1 MRPFQTFAAPLLLAA
16 PLPFL
21 AAVPAAAQVG
31 TYPTASASDADRLAN
46 AIRRVGASPRD
57 LNALIEAG
65 ELSVKVGD
73 ATAAASLFKR
83 AEQIDPNNGRVK
95 AGIARIL
102 VNGEHPGE
110 ALRYFALA
118 ERNGLSM
125 APYAADRGLAFDL
138 IGEQERAQRDYRLA
152 LRQGDDD
159 EVRRR
164 YALSLGIAGK
174 QKEALDEI
182 DALLR
187 KSDRGAWRAR
197 AFILAMNGDV
207 AGANRIATSMMPAGM
222 ATGLAAFFQRLP
234 TLSAADRAFAVHF
247 GEVTPTPTR
256 LADARL
262 APVLPPLGVD
272 PYAPRS
278 VQVAAAEPVA
288 KPAQTGRDR
297 RRGRDRT
304 AARQVAAATPVTAA
318 ARPSVGA
325 FPTRAAPVVTG
336 RPTGGAGIV
345 PAQVAA
351 TPAATMGR
359 PVTPTPAPTA
369 VAASQPVPAAQP
381 AASASATAVPQTA
394 PAQTVAA
401 RSTIVQP
408 TSQPTVA
415 QPAAAQPVVV
425 ASTPATTASTR
436 TAALGPA
443 VTTLPREASAVA
455 ATPSATPIPGVVPAV
470 AAAPVVASATP
481 APAVVRPVTR
491 PANPAPATPPRADND
506 SILARI
512 VANIVVPESELATA
526 PVRPAT
532 PATRSG
538 SLDQAARKAE
548 RNVAAQRTTAAKPAA
563 VAAADETTDKPLTA
577 AQRRAKA
584 RADAAAEK
592 AAADKP
598 LTAAERRAKALAD
611 RKAKEEAA
619 EKKALA
625 DKQAAEKKAA
635 KAEPA
640 RYWVQVAGGKN
651 KGDLDRAWSDVQKK
665 ASALA
670 GKKAYTT
677 PLKATNRVVTGPYKT
692 EAEAR
697 AMVNTL
703 AKQGV
708 SAFTFASEA
717 GQKMTKIDGK

>member
-1 MRPFQTFAAPLLLAA
+1 MRPFHHFAAPLLLAA
-16 PLPFL
+16 PSLLL
-21 AAVPAAAQVG
+21 ATAPARAQVG
-31 TYPTASASDADRLAN
+31 TYPAASPSDADRLAD

-73 ATAAASLFKR
+73 ATAAAALFKR

-125 APYAADRGLAFDL
+125 TPYAADRGLAYDL

-152 LRQGDDD
+152 LRSADDD

-164 YALSLGIAGK
+164 YALSLGISGR
-174 QKEALDEI
+174 QKEALEEI

-207 AGANRIATSMMPAGM
+207 AGANKIATSMMPPGM
-222 ATGLAAFFQRLP
+222 AGGLAAFFQRLP
-234 TLSAADRAFAVHF
+234 TLGAADRAFAVHF
-247 GEVTPTPTR
+247 GEVTPTPAR

-262 APVLPPLGVD
+262 APVLPPLGAD
-272 PYAPRS
+272 PYAPRP
-278 VQVAAAEPVA
+278 VQVAAAAPVS
-288 KPAQTGRDR
+288 PPTPTRDR
-297 RRGRDRT
+297 RRGRDRNPE
-304 AARQVAAATPVTAA
+304 RQTVA
-318 ARPSVGA
+318 
-325 FPTRAAPVVTG
+325 AAPVVTG
-336 RPTGGAGIV
+336 RSTGGAGVVPSRVAAAPVGSAAVPTRVAQAPVV
-345 PAQVAA
+345 PAAA
-351 TPAATMGR
+351 PAAT
-359 PVTPTPAPTA
+359 
-369 VAASQPVPAAQP
+369 VAASVPSRPAPSAPVATAPVRTTTP
-381 AASASATAVPQTA
+381 VVASATPSPA
-394 PAQTVAA
+394 PVLAAA
-401 RSTIVQP
+401 RPIP
-408 TSQPTVA
+408 TG
-415 QPAAAQPVVV
+415 PV
-425 ASTPATTASTR
+425 
-436 TAALGPA
+436 

-455 ATPSATPIPGVVPAV
+455 SPTVAAGVPVAGAAPTAVAATAPTTPTVVASATPIPGVVPAV
-470 AAAPVVASATP
+470 TAAPVRTAAAAPPPAAIVRAT
-481 APAVVRPVTR
+481 TR
-491 PANPAPATPPRADND
+491 PANPAPATPPRGDND

-526 PVRPAT
+526 PVRAAT

-548 RNVAAQRTTAAKPAA
+548 RNVAAQRDTAKA
-563 VAAADETTDKPLTA
+563 VATAETATKPLTA
-577 AQRRAKA
+577 AERRKA
-584 RADAAAEK
+584 RLAAAKEE
-592 AAADKP
+592 APVEKP
-598 LTAAERRAKALAD
+598 LTAAERRAKAVAD
-611 RKAKEEAA
+611 RKAKENAA
-619 EKKALA
+619 AKKALA
-625 DKQAAEKKAA
+625 DKAAAEKKAA

-640 RYWVQVAGGKN
+640 RYWVQVAGGAN
-651 KGDLDRAWSDVQKK
+651 KGDLDRAWASVQKK
-665 ASALA
+665 SSALA

-677 PLKATNRVVTGPYKT
+677 PLRATNRVVTGPYKT

-717 GQKMTKIDGK
+717 GQKMTRLDAQ

>member
-1 MRPFQTFAAPLLLAA
+1 MRPFRTFAAPLLLAA
-16 PLPFL
+16 PLPVL
-21 AAVPAAAQVG
+21 VGMPALAQVG
-31 TYPTASASDADRLAN
+31 TYPAPSRTDADRLAD
-46 AIRRVGASPRD
+46 AIRRVGAAPRD

-125 APYAADRGLAFDL
+125 TPYAADRGLAFDL

-174 QKEALDEI
+174 QKEALEEI

-207 AGANRIATSMMPAGM
+207 AGANKIATSMMPPGM

-247 GEVTPTPTR
+247 GEVTPTPAR

-262 APVLPPLGVD
+262 APVLPPLGAD
-272 PYAPRS
+272 PDAPRP
-278 VQVAAAEPVA
+278 VQVAAAAPVPQ
-288 KPAQTGRDR
+288 PAATGRDR
-297 RRGRDRT
+297 RRGRDRDT
-304 AARQVAAATPVTAA
+304 RRQVAAASVATT
-318 ARPSVGA
+318 ARPTVGA

-336 RPTGGAGIV
+336 RGTGGAGVV
-345 PAQVAA
+345 PTQVATTPAPLPSRPLTPTPTPRSSPSPAVAAA
-351 TPAATMGR
+351 TRPTPQPGSSTVAPAAT
-359 PVTPTPAPTA
+359 
-369 VAASQPVPAAQP
+369 PAAQP
-381 AASASATAVPQTA
+381 AAVAAVTSPA
-394 PAQTVAA
+394 PA
-401 RSTIVQP
+401 RS
-408 TSQPTVA
+408 
-415 QPAAAQPVVV
+415 
-425 ASTPATTASTR
+425 
-436 TAALGPA
+436 AALGPA
-443 VTTLPREASAVA
+443 VTNLPREGSALA
-455 ATPSATPIPGVVPAV
+455 ATAMTPSATPIPGVVPAV
-470 AAAPVVASATP
+470 STTPAPPTTVAARAAPATP
-481 APAVVRPVTR
+481 ALTSVRPVTR
-491 PANPAPATPPRADND
+491 PANPAPATPPPADND
-506 SILARI
+506 SVLARI
-512 VANIVVPESELATA
+512 VANIVVPESELAAA
-526 PVRPAT
+526 PVRPAA

-548 RNVAAQRTTAAKPAA
+548 RNVAAQRNSAAKPAA
-563 VAAADETTDKPLTA
+563 VAEAEEPVDKPLTA

-625 DKQAAEKKAA
+625 AKEAAEKKAA

-665 ASALA
+665 ASALK
-670 GKKAYTT
+670 GKAAFTT

-717 GQKMTKIDGK
+717 GQKMTKIGGK